1 MLRDFYNSVLEFIG
15 TESLTDEEFELSP
28 PDIEPDYTKDTYA
41 FLKRIVSERESV
53 SDTYRRLY
61 SVYYA
66 AGVIDKSESP
76 NRRPAS
82 NIFIGS
88 PL

>member
-15 TESLTDEEFELSP
+15 TSSLTDAEFELSP
-28 PDIEPDYTKDTYA
+28 VDLEPDYTKETFA
-41 FLKRIVSERESV
+41 FLKSVISARESV

-61 SVYYA
+61 HVYYA
-66 AGVIDKSESP
+66 SGVIDPSDKP
-76 NRRPAS
+76 TRPAS